1 MEKVCRDWAKQ
12 AFGEGLVKAEY
23 WNDFETNAK
32 TAAAEVFRVK
42 NFAEGEAKLQELLKE
57 YADRTGGGIMAV
69 GGEEN
74 PALKGIYD
82 RIAPSGAAVYTD
94 KFDIYEHRATADIG
108 ISTAEFCVAETG
120 SLCVDNY
127 SYEARV
133 ATMLPYVNIVFVN
146 ANYVV
151 ENVSVACKIIGRVFD
166 KGYLGFVTGPSRTAD
181 IERVLSLGVHG
192 PNKLLIIAVE
202 DFGEGN

>member
-12 AFGEGLVKAEY
+12 AFGEGLVNANY
-23 WNDFETNAK
+23 WDEFATNAQ
-32 TAAAEVFRVK
+32 TAAAEVYKVK
-42 NFAEGEAKLQELLKE
+42 DFAAGEAKLKELLAQYASKE
-57 YADRTGGGIMAV
+57 IIAV

-74 PALKGIYD
+74 PALHDIYE
-82 RIAPSGAAVYTD
+82 RIAKDGTQIYTD
-94 KFDIYEHRATADIG
+94 KFDIYDHRDSADVG

-133 ATMLPYVNIVFVN
+133 TSMLPFVNIVFVN

-151 ENVSVACKIIGRVFD
+151 KDVTVACQIIGKVFD

-202 DFGEGN
+202 NVEGGR

>member
-1 MEKVCRDWAKQ
+1 MEKVCRDWAGQ
-12 AFGEGLVKAEY
+12 AFGKGLVDACY
-23 WNDFETNAK
+23 WDEFATNATAASAEIFK
-32 TAAAEVFRVK
+32 VKDFAAAEV
-42 NFAEGEAKLQELLKE
+42 KLQEILKQ
-57 YADRTGGGIMAV
+57 YAPKEILAV
-69 GGEEN
+69 GGDEN
-74 PALKGIYD
+74 PALKGIYS
-82 RIAPSGAAVYTD
+82 RIKSADVYTD
-94 KFDIYEHRATADIG
+94 KFDIYEHRDSADLG

-133 ATMLPYVNIVFVN
+133 TSMLPFVNVVFVN

-151 ENVSVACKIIGRVFD
+151 KDVSVACQIIGRVFD

-202 DFGEGN
+202 DFKGGK

>member
-32 TAAAEVFRVK
+32 AAAAEVFRVK

-82 RIAPSGAAVYTD
+82 RIAASGTAVYTD
-94 KFDIYEHRATADIG
+94 KFYIYEHRATADIG

>member
-12 AFGEGLVKAEY
+12 AFGEGLVNAAY
-23 WNDFETNAK
+23 WDEFATNAQ
-32 TAAAEVFRVK
+32 TAAAEIYKVK
-42 NFAEGEAKLQELLKE
+42 DFAAGEAKLKELLAQYAPKE
-57 YADRTGGGIMAV
+57 IIAV
-69 GGEEN
+69 GGDEN
-74 PALKGIYD
+74 PALHGIYD
-82 RIAPSGAAVYTD
+82 RIAASGTKIYTD
-94 KFDIYEHRATADIG
+94 KFDIYEHRDSADIG
-108 ISTAEFCVAETG
+108 ISTAEFCIAETG

-133 ATMLPYVNIVFVN
+133 TSMLPFVNIVFVN

-151 ENVSVACKIIGRVFD
+151 KDVTVACKIIGKVFD

-202 DFGEGN
+202 NFEGGR

>member
-12 AFGEGLVKAEY
+12 AFGEGLVDAKY
-23 WNDFETNAK
+23 WDEFATNAQ
-32 TAAAEVFRVK
+32 TAAAEVYKVK
-42 NFAEGEAKLQELLKE
+42 DFAAGEAKLKELLAQYAPKE
-57 YADRTGGGIMAV
+57 IIAV

-74 PALKGIYD
+74 PALHDIYE
-82 RIAPSGAAVYTD
+82 RIGKDGTQIYTD
-94 KFDIYEHRATADIG
+94 KFDIYDHRDSADVG

-133 ATMLPYVNIVFVN
+133 TSMLPFVNIVFVN
-146 ANYVV
+146 ANYIVKDV
-151 ENVSVACKIIGRVFD
+151 TVACQIIGKVFD

-181 IERVLSLGVHG
+181 I
-192 PNKLLIIAVE
+192 
-202 DFGEGN
+202 

>member
-1 MEKVCRDWAKQ
+1 MEKVCRDWPKQ
-12 AFGEGLVKAEY
+12 AFEKGLVDAGY
-23 WNDFETNAK
+23 WDEFCTNA
-32 TAAAEVFRVK
+32 TAASAEVYKVK
-42 NFAEGEAKLQELLKE
+42 DFAAGEAKLKELLAQYAPKE
-57 YADRTGGGIMAV
+57 IVAV
-69 GGEEN
+69 GGEEI
-74 PALKGIYD
+74 PALGKIYD
-82 RIAPSGAAVYTD
+82 NIKASGKEIYTD
-94 KFDIYEHRATADIG
+94 KFDIYDHRDSADIG
-108 ISTAEFCVAETG
+108 ISTAEFCVAESG

-133 ATMLPYVNIVFVN
+133 ASMLPFVNIVFVN

-151 ENVSVACKIIGRVFD
+151 KDISVACKIIGNVFD

-202 DFGEGN
+202 NFEGGR

>member
-12 AFGEGLVKAEY
+12 AFGEGLVDAKY
-23 WNDFETNAK
+23 WDEFATNAQ
-32 TAAAEVFRVK
+32 TAAAEVYKVK
-42 NFAEGEAKLQELLKE
+42 DFAAGEAKLKELLAQYAPKE
-57 YADRTGGGIMAV
+57 IIAV

-74 PALKGIYD
+74 PALHDIYE
-82 RIAPSGAAVYTD
+82 RIGKDGTQIYTD
-94 KFDIYEHRATADIG
+94 KFDIYDHRDSADVG

-133 ATMLPYVNIVFVN
+133 TSMLPFVNIVFVN
-146 ANYVV
+146 ANYIVKDV
-151 ENVSVACKIIGRVFD
+151 TVACQIIGEVFD

-202 DFGEGN
+202 NVEGGR

>member
-1 MEKVCRDWAKQ
+1 M
-12 AFGEGLVKAEY
+12 
-23 WNDFETNAK
+23 
-32 TAAAEVFRVK
+32 FRVK

-82 RIAPSGAAVYTD
+82 RIAASGTAVYTD
-94 KFDIYEHRATADIG
+94 KFDIYEHRATADMG

>member
-1 MEKVCRDWAKQ
+1 M
-12 AFGEGLVKAEY
+12 
-23 WNDFETNAK
+23 
-32 TAAAEVFRVK
+32 
-42 NFAEGEAKLQELLKE
+42 
-57 YADRTGGGIMAV
+57 
-69 GGEEN
+69 
-74 PALKGIYD
+74 
-82 RIAPSGAAVYTD
+82 YTD

>member
-32 TAAAEVFRVK
+32 AAAAEVFRVK

-69 GGEEN
+69 GGDEN

-82 RIAPSGAAVYTD
+82 RIAQSGAAVYTD